1 MVRMIFLVL
10 LVFLTGCSP
19 GIEQV
24 PTKPGGSVDFD
35 PGSTL
40 SSAPTQSS
48 TSELVAE
55 SNPSPTLPSLGPAP
69 ELTNDVWINTDHPL
83 RLADLR
89 GKVVLLEMW
98 TFG

>member
-1 MVRMIFLVL
+1 MILLVL
-10 LVFLTGCSP
+10 LVFLVGCSP

-24 PTKPGGSVDFD
+24 STESGQSTDIDQV
-35 PGSTL
+35 STL
-40 SSAPTQSS
+40 SSAPTQAIDSESEDDLDSS
-48 TSELVAE
+48 PL
-55 SNPSPTLPSLGPAP
+55 LPNHGPAP
-69 ELTNDVWINTDHPL
+69 ELSNEVWLNTDLPL